1 MKNHIVDTEIYVK
14 KFILEYSD
22 KYDNNNILR
31 SMEHNSVTLWCMFLN
46 MYMSCH
52 MMLLYLGRAPSEM
65 HWQWRTWAI
74 QFSLEKSMILPE
86 TNNGNG
92 DVTQLFNY
100 YIFKYSVMTLL
111 QTIRGLNTL
120 FIMLL
125 PCDKCY
131 FGNYTTEL

>member
-14 KFILEYSD
+14 KFILKYSHI
-22 KYDNNNILR
+22 YDNNNILR
-31 SMEHNSVTLWCMFLN
+31 SMEYNSVTLWCMFLN

-52 MMLLYLGRAPSEM
+52 MILLYLGKAPSEK
-65 HWQWRTWAI
+65 HWQWRTWAM

-86 TNNGNG
+86 TNNGND
-92 DVTQLFNY
+92 DVIQLFNY
-100 YIFKYSVMTLL
+100 YIFKYSIMTLL